1 MNDHQVIEDRLRSF
15 VSVADDADWQD
26 VVRRAGAA
34 QPVSVTSRRWRQKS
48 RPLRPVGRR
57 ALLALAL
64 AAAVAVPAVAF
75 ADDIGRLLG
84 LSNQG
89 TPVATNSLSRD
100 TSLEQAMQEFGF
112 PTTLHL
118 LGTRDGITFYAAQK
132 PDGTYCFA
140 VTETSTPAGGQRPPS
155 DVGCDG
161 AFPSAGAPVSV
172 FPVGGRFAG
181 FAADGVASV
190 ALVDDSGATLA
201 TANVKDNL
209 FVGGTMPT
217 GPIIVEALD
226 AGGRVLSITH
236 TQPVKVG
243 EASPAQRVAQLHAF
257 AECMR
262 KHGVPNFPDPTG
274 QGELPR
280 NSTRQPVSPSII
292 DAAAKTCSAV
302 SQGASANPGG
312 AAH

>member
-15 VSVADDADWQD
+15 VSVADDSDWQD
-26 VVRRAGAA
+26 VVRRAGAS
-34 QPVSVTSRRWRQKS
+34 QRLSVNS
-48 RPLRPVGRR
+48 LRPRRKPQPQRQRRRR

-75 ADDIGRLLG
+75 ADDIGKLLG

-89 TPVATNSLSRD
+89 TPVATSSLSHD

-112 PTTLHL
+112 PSTLHL

-132 PDGTYCFA
+132 PNGTYCFA
-140 VTETSTPAGGQRPPS
+140 VTETSTPAGAQRPAAN
-155 DVGCDG
+155 VGCDG
-161 AFPSAGAPVSV
+161 GFPSAGAPVSL

-226 AGGRVLSITH
+226 AEGHVLSTSH

-243 EASPAQRVAQLHAF
+243 QASQAQRVAHLLAL

-262 KHGVPNFPDPTG
+262 KHGVPNFPDPNSQG
-274 QGELPR
+274 QLPR
-280 NSTRQPVSPSII
+280 NSNGPIASPSIVE
-292 DAAAKTCSAV
+292 AAAKTCATV
-302 SQGASANPGG
+302 SQGAVPNPGG
-312 AAH
+312 ATH

>member
-15 VSVADDADWQD
+15 VSVADDSDWQD
-26 VVRRAGAA
+26 VVRRAR
-34 QPVSVTSRRWRQKS
+34 VSQRVSFTSLHPRREP
-48 RPLRPVGRR
+48 RPHRPRRRR

-64 AAAVAVPAVAF
+64 AAAVAAPAVAF

-89 TPVATNSLSRD
+89 TPVDTSSLSQD
-100 TSLEQAMQEFGF
+100 TSLAQAMQEFSF
-112 PTTLHL
+112 PSTLHK

-140 VTETSTPAGGQRPPS
+140 VTQSSTPAAGQITAS

-181 FAADGVASV
+181 FAADGVGSV
-190 ALVDDSGATLA
+190 ALVGNSGATLA

-209 FVGGTMPT
+209 FVGDAMPT

-226 AGGRVLSITH
+226 ADGHVLSTTH
-236 TQPVKVG
+236 TQPVKAG
-243 EASPAQRVAQLHAF
+243 QASQAQRAAHLHAF
-257 AECMR
+257 AVCMR

-274 QGELPR
+274 QGHPR
-280 NSTRQPVSPSII
+280 SSSAGQVVSPSIVE
-292 DAAAKTCSAV
+292 AAAKTCFPV
-302 SQGASANPGG
+302 SQAR
-312 AAH
+312 